1 MIGANLRFA
10 NLHDANLRSADLLLA
25 DLRDACLV
33 RADLEDSCLV
43 GANLEGANLEG
54 ASLETAMG
62 LVPRQLAGANLRD
75 ACWLRSSWN
84 LKRRRYSSASAG
96 KAYRYF
102 AVITGACALSELV
115 IWETKDAQLLTDSSI
130 FPFLHSRT
138 AAAALP
144 AVESYLI
151 VPVALFILYIV
162 FNFHLQRL
170 WDAVR
175 ELPAIFP
182 DGHVLGDDQPT
193 IITALLR
200 THFRW
205 MNFDTSSTK
214 TIERGVSVLLAYW
227 MVPATLLLFWVRD
240 LTRQEIHGTVLQAL
254 LAVIAIG
261 VAVYVTTKTGWSQD
275 AWTPEP
281 AWARGALAKLRTVNP
296 LKTAAVSGI
305 LLLLIS
311 VGTIAG
317 APRDPSRAPQYGAAN
332 IRRWA
337 PTFLGWLGFDPYA
350 DLTEAALSTRPAGPV
365 PDDQVNSVDGARL
378 NSAKF
383 RYAQAYAVF
392 LANAHLWSADFQGA
406 FMPEADLR
414 GADLG
419 QSNLRF
425 AVLDQAHMYHANLDR
440 ANLDGADLR
449 RADLRD
455 ANLSY
460 CSLIKQSSWMPGWM
474 APAFIRRGSMK
485 RRSPAQISKES
496 TCAILTWEAHI
507 SIMLTFAAL
516 IYGRLNSPARIS
528 AERSLRTLFSL
539 MRICRARTWVE
550 RR

>member
-1 MIGANLRFA
+1 MEFEAQTVFERE
-10 NLHDANLRSADLLLA
+10 
-25 DLRDACLV
+25 C
-33 RADLEDSCLV
+33 
-43 GANLEGANLEG
+43 
-54 ASLETAMG
+54 
-62 LVPRQLAGANLRD
+62 
-75 ACWLRSSWN
+75 
-84 LKRRRYSSASAG
+84 G

-102 AVITGACALSELV
+102 GVITGACALSVLV
-115 IWETKDAQLLTDSSI
+115 IMKTKDAQLLTDSSI

-182 DGHVLGDDQPT
+182 DGHVLGENQPT
-193 IITALLR
+193 IVTALLR

-205 MNFDTSSTK
+205 MNFDASSTK
-214 TIERGVSVLLAYW
+214 TIDREVSILLAYW
-227 MVPATLLLFWVRD
+227 TVPVTLLLFWGRD

-254 LAVIAIG
+254 LAVISIG
-261 VAVYVTTKTGWSQD
+261 VAVYVTTKTAGSRD
-275 AWTPEP
+275 TWTPEP
-281 AWARGALAKLRTVNP
+281 AWARGAITKLRAVDP
-296 LKTAAVSGI
+296 LKTAAAFGI

-317 APRDPSRAPQYGAAN
+317 APHDPTRASQYGAAN

-337 PTFLGWLGFDPYA
+337 PTLLGWFGFDPYA
-350 DLTEAALSTRPAGPV
+350 DLTEASISTRPPAPV
-365 PDDQVNSVDGARL
+365 ADDQVNSVDGARL

-392 LANAHLWSADFQGA
+392 LANAHLWGADFQGA

-419 QSNLRF
+419 RSNLRF
-425 AVLDQAHMYHANLDR
+425 VVLDQAHMYRANLDR

-460 CSLIKQSSWMPGWM
+460 SSLIRTVLVDARLDGASLYTSRLNGATLTRANLERVDLRDSDLEGAHLDHADFRGAYLWSAQLTG
-474 APAFIRRGSMK
+474 ADLGGAQLANAIFIDANLQGANLGGAQMTGTVLNGANLSGTNLEGADMRGIFGLSANQVCSAKSRRGVFLDSDMQ
-485 RRSPAQISKES
+485 AQVDAQCGGGVH
-496 TCAILTWEAHI
+496 T
-507 SIMLTFAAL
+507 
-516 IYGRLNSPARIS
+516 P
-528 AERSLRTLFSL
+528 
-539 MRICRARTWVE
+539 
-550 RR
+550 